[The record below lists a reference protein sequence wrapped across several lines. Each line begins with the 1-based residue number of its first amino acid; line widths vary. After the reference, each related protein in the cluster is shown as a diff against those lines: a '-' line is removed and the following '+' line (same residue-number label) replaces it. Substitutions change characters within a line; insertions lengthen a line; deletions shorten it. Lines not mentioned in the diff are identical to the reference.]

1 MLCLTKQRKD
11 WLVNMEENNQKNK
24 RGFSIDTILWMIIT
38 ALVVYIVMSYHYTKI
53 RLQSENYWLDYYTT
67 SGDNFKKLDN
77 ILKILQQD
85 YLFDYDTEKLEEGAI
100 KGMLSAL
107 DEPYTSYFNEEQ
119 TKEFLT
125 ETEGEYEGVGM
136 YLTIDTSKNL
146 TMVILPIKGSPAEEA
161 GVLTGDYIIEIDG
174 EDVTGASLEE
184 VAGRVKGK
192 DGTSVKIK
200 FSRANEDGTT
210 EKYEKTLT
218 RRKIDLYP
226 FQYKVLENNIGYVA
240 FESFDEKV
248 AGQFKTALNELVNQK
263 HIKGLIID
271 LRNNPGGLLTAA
283 SEIVDELLP
292 TGVITYTVDKKGN
305 KEYIYSDSRCVD
317 MPIVVIV
324 NENSASASEITAAAI
339 KDADNG
345 VVVGT
350 TSYGKGLVQEFKS
363 LKDGTYVK
371 VTISE
376 YFSPKGNK
384 INKIGVSPDYE
395 IEDDPTTEADEQLD
409 KAVEVMKTLIK

>member
-136 YLTIDTSKNL
+136 YLTIDTSKN
-146 TMVILPIKGSPAEEA
+146 
-161 GVLTGDYIIEIDG
+161 
-174 EDVTGASLEE
+174 
-184 VAGRVKGK
+184 R
-192 DGTSVKIK
+192 
-200 FSRANEDGTT
+200 
-210 EKYEKTLT
+210 
-218 RRKIDLYP
+218 
-226 FQYKVLENNIGYVA
+226 
-240 FESFDEKV
+240 
-248 AGQFKTALNELVNQK
+248 
-263 HIKGLIID
+263 
-271 LRNNPGGLLTAA
+271 
-283 SEIVDELLP
+283 
-292 TGVITYTVDKKGN
+292 
-305 KEYIYSDSRCVD
+305 
-317 MPIVVIV
+317 
-324 NENSASASEITAAAI
+324 
-339 KDADNG
+339 
-345 VVVGT
+345 
-350 TSYGKGLVQEFKS
+350 
-363 LKDGTYVK
+363 
-371 VTISE
+371 
-376 YFSPKGNK
+376 
-384 INKIGVSPDYE
+384 
-395 IEDDPTTEADEQLD
+395 
-409 KAVEVMKTLIK
+409 

>member
-240 FESFDEKV
+240 FE
-248 AGQFKTALNELVNQK
+248 
-263 HIKGLIID
+263 
-271 LRNNPGGLLTAA
+271 
-283 SEIVDELLP
+283 
-292 TGVITYTVDKKGN
+292 
-305 KEYIYSDSRCVD
+305 
-317 MPIVVIV
+317 
-324 NENSASASEITAAAI
+324 
-339 KDADNG
+339 
-345 VVVGT
+345 
-350 TSYGKGLVQEFKS
+350 
-363 LKDGTYVK
+363 
-371 VTISE
+371 
-376 YFSPKGNK
+376 
-384 INKIGVSPDYE
+384 
-395 IEDDPTTEADEQLD
+395 
-409 KAVEVMKTLIK
+409 